1 MENQLIDNEFF
12 LINAIEKTNELF
24 KDNDSNV
31 EDDFSMQ
38 KLNSLYIALKNMENR
53 LNRLTH

>member
-24 KDNDSNV
+24 KDNDNNV

-38 KLNSLYIALKNMENR
+38 KLNSLYIALKIWK
-53 LNRLTH
+53 TISTD

>member
-24 KDNDSNV
+24 KDNENNV